1 LLINDDEIMKK
12 IIVFSFLFFLSLF
25 LSCQDDTQTT
35 KSKKEPPKNDYKK
48 TSLQITRI
56 TPSGKDVPAGRQ
68 IVITFNRPVVPI
80 GRMDRKS
87 EEIPIQITP
96 EVKCQW
102 RWLNTTALACQ
113 LDDKNKMSKATE
125 YQLVINP
132 GIKAEDGVT
141 IGGVHRHE
149 FITERPMVRY
159 PRVHN
164 WKSPGIP
171 IVRITFNQSVS
182 ISSVKKHLFFVSG
195 DDKQKK
201 RFEISAEKDPNDRQ
215 LPRYFLVPGESY
227 VLDFGTTQKSKVD
240 DEPKKIDGEEARRIW
255 LVYPKKELPLDT
267 NINLKVEPGLVSA
280 FGKESYN
287 MYY

>member
-1 LLINDDEIMKK
+1 MKK
-12 IIVFSFLFFLSLF
+12 IIIFGFLFCISLF
-25 LSCQDDTQTT
+25 LSCQNDTQST
-35 KSKKEPPKNDYKK
+35 KSDKKPPKNDYKK

-56 TPSGKDVPAGRQ
+56 TPSGEDVPAGRQ
-68 IVITFNRPVVPI
+68 IVLQFNRAVVPI

-113 LDDKNKMSKATE
+113 LGDKNTLSKATK
-125 YQLVINP
+125 YKLIISP
-132 GIKAEDGVT
+132 GIKAEDDVT

-182 ISSVKKHLFFVSG
+182 ISSVKKHLFFESG

-201 RFEISAEKDPNDRQ
+201 
-215 LPRYFLVPGESY
+215 
-227 VLDFGTTQKSKVD
+227 
-240 DEPKKIDGEEARRIW
+240 
-255 LVYPKKELPLDT
+255 
-267 NINLKVEPGLVSA
+267 GLI
-280 FGKESYN
+280 
-287 MYY
+287 